1 MEPSQTDYQAR
12 FQRNPLTIY
21 EAQHALIHRINSESV
36 EVIPLEQAYMRRTA
50 QTIRANM
57 PVPHFQ
63 RSMMDGFAVKAAD
76 TCNVKQDMAAQL
88 QVVGSIA
95 CGDVWKR
102 PVETGEAVR
111 IMTGAQLP
119 EGADAVIK
127 LEATSDLQRRTTGQS
142 VDDRILV
149 HQAVSIGENVNA
161 IGTEMVEGQLL
172 IEKGSRLEAGEMAL
186 LAMFGYEYVHVYTK
200 PRVAIIS
207 TGHELLSISADIEAG
222 KIRNSNSYM
231 LLAQIQEAGGT
242 PYLLPHV
249 ADDLHQLTQL
259 LQEAL
264 QEYDAVITTGGVS
277 VGDHDILYDFTQNW
291 DGELLF
297 NKVKMRPGSPSTVGF
312 LHGKP
317 LFALSGNPSACFVGC
332 EMFVRPALLRMQG
345 VSEPYRT
352 PLRGKLEESYH
363 VSDTFVRFVR
373 GVMRTQE
380 DGAVVVRPVGV
391 DMSSATISIMKANCL
406 FVVLPSPSGL
416 KKGAIVDIVP
426 LRLFN

>member
-1 MEPSQTDYQAR
+1 MESSQADYQAR

-21 EAQHALIHRINSESV
+21 EAQHMLIHRINSEAV
-36 EVIPLEQAYMRRTA
+36 EVIPLEQAYLRRSA

-76 TCNVKQDMAAQL
+76 TCHAQQNMAVRL

-95 CGDVWKR
+95 CGDVSKK
-102 PVETGEAVR
+102 PLMSGEAVR

-127 LEATSDLQRRTTGQS
+127 LEGTSDLQRRTTGQS
-142 VDDRILV
+142 QDDTILI
-149 HQAVSIGENVNA
+149 HQSVSEGENVNA
-161 IGTEMVEGQLL
+161 IGSEMEEGQLL

-186 LAMFGYEYVHVYTK
+186 LAMFGYEYIHVYTK

-207 TGHELLSISADIEAG
+207 TGHELLSISASIEAG

-249 ADDLHQLTQL
+249 ADDLHQLTQVL
-259 LQEAL
+259 KEAL
-264 QEYDAVITTGGVS
+264 QQYDAVITTGGVS

-291 DGELLF
+291 EGELLF
-297 NKVKMRPGSPSTVGF
+297 NKVQMRPGSPSTVGF
-312 LHGKP
+312 FRGTP

-345 VSEPYRT
+345 VTEPYRT
-352 PLRGKLEESYH
+352 PLRGKLEQSYY
-363 VSDTFVRFVR
+363 VPDTFVRLVR
-373 GVMRTQE
+373 GVMRTEE
-380 DGAVVVRPVGV
+380 DGTVVVRPAGV
-391 DMSSATISIMKANCL
+391 DKSSATISIMEANCL
-406 FVVLPSPSGL
+406 FVVLPSPTGL
-416 KKGAIVDIVP
+416 EQGTLVDIVP
-426 LRLFN
+426 L